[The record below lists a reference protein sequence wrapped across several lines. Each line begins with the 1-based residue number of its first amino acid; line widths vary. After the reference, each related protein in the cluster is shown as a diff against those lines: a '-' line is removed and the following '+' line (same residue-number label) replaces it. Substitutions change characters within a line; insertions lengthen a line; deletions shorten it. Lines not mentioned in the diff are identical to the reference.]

1 MASFGSKKGWLWAT
15 DSTSQVTCWIRT
27 SSTNWGRGKMDRKEQ
42 GSRSFSV
49 MVTRKRA
56 KWLRETLGR
65 EGGVGKESPMGVEPH
80 GRSGPCP
87 LTNGSVLSGLHS
99 EILGTLSHLSHLP
112 ASSVREGRKKG
123 LYGFSN
129 SFFLISAHLCSL
141 WMELYG
147 QIS

>member
-1 MASFGSKKGWLWAT
+1 
-15 DSTSQVTCWIRT
+15 
-27 SSTNWGRGKMDRKEQ
+27 MDRKEQ

-56 KWLRETLGR
+56 KWLRQTLGR

-87 LTNGSVLSGLHS
+87 LTNGSVLSGLHP
-99 EILGTLSHLSHLP
+99 EILGTLSLFSHLP

-129 SFFLISAHLCSL
+129 PFFLISAHLCSL